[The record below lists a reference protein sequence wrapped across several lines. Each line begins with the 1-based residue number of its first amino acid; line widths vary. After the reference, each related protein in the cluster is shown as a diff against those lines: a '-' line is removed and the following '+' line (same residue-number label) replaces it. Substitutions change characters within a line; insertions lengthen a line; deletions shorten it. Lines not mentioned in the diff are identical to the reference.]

1 MSAES
6 KETQVARKL
15 KKDGQKG
22 GASRE
27 RCSRLIWTNRARM
40 RAIRADRR
48 KLPELRKML
57 EHKLKRAKH
66 MMPLCDRDNLIRGK
80 LQISFLFKKCE
91 FCNGAEKNGRSFF
104 LPLEEEEGEKITTT
118 KLCSTAEVV
127 FLGVLD

>member
-15 KKDGQKG
+15 EKDGQKG

-48 KLPELRKML
+48 KLP
-57 EHKLKRAKH
+57 
-66 MMPLCDRDNLIRGK
+66 
-80 LQISFLFKKCE
+80 
-91 FCNGAEKNGRSFF
+91 GAEENVRAQIEARKTHDAF
-104 LPLEEEEGEKITTT
+104 
-118 KLCSTAEVV
+118 V
-127 FLGVLD
+127 